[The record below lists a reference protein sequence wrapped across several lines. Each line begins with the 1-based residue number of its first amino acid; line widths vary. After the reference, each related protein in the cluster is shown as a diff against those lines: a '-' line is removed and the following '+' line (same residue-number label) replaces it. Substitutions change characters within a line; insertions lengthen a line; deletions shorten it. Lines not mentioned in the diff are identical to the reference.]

1 MLEKILVKEVVAPIL
16 IVAIFFIVYSI
27 IVKVIK
33 KVTKIKLSYAD
44 EKRKKTITNLII
56 NIIRFLFISI
66 AILMILNVYNID
78 TTALI
83 ASFGTVGIVAGLAL
97 QDTMKDFLSGLTI
110 IFENQYS
117 VGDTVTINGFKG
129 EVLSIGLKST
139 RLKAYT
145 GEVMIIANRNIGEVI
160 NHSIENL

>member
-27 IVKVIK
+27 IVKVIR

-78 TTALI
+78 TGDVYMIRSPKLDISMRVMNIQKKENEEKGKKAKKLTHTNLYTQKTRRKFLI
-83 ASFGTVGIVAGLAL
+83 
-97 QDTMKDFLSGLTI
+97 
-110 IFENQYS
+110 
-117 VGDTVTINGFKG
+117 
-129 EVLSIGLKST
+129 
-139 RLKAYT
+139 
-145 GEVMIIANRNIGEVI
+145 
-160 NHSIENL
+160 